1 MVGYAEILFSG
12 MEKCKSIKQGTV
24 MSVIKEQKTITAQ
37 TIQCDFCDYKSSGQ
51 MHKCFGCG
59 KDLCV
64 AHTIYDNL
72 YLDHEASVY
81 LCVDCHAS
89 FAWTN
94 LEASQIISG
103 AHEKA
108 DALISA
114 WKASRGQQVS
124 K

>member
-1 MVGYAEILFSG
+1 MVGYAEILSSG
-12 MEKCKSIKQGTV
+12 MEKRKRVNQGIV
-24 MSVIKEQKTITAQ
+24 MSVIKEQRTITAQ
-37 TIQCDFCDYKSSGQ
+37 VIQCDFCDYKSSGQ

-59 KDLCV
+59 KDLC
-64 AHTIYDNL
+64 AMHTIYDNL
-72 YLDHEASVY
+72 YLDHEAAVY

-108 DALISA
+108 DALMAA
-114 WKASRGQQVS
+114 WKLSRQ
-124 K
+124 